1 MSRRARIALA
11 GGGATLAVAVVG
23 WFAVAAPARSH
34 AGRLATQVE
43 AAQNQVVTLEAAQ
56 ARSPKAASRD
66 LYRLARAMP
75 TQDDMPG
82 ILLELDRLAGSSGVS
97 LEHVQPAARVT
108 LADGSSALPLT
119 VVVDGRYGAITTFL
133 RRLRLEVGA
142 PVDRVV
148 AAGRLFDAD
157 EVTLVT
163 KGQGSP
169 VVVATLQ
176 LVAFDYAAPPS
187 GSWTPGVS
195 PTQPPTG
202 AEAAGGR

>member
-43 AAQNQVVTLEAAQ
+43 DAQNQVVSLEAAQ

-133 RRLRLEVGA
+133 RRLRLEVSA
-142 PVDRVV
+142 PADRVV